1 MALSID
7 LEYAV
12 GGGDFVCP
20 VVYFYTA
27 SNGQNL
33 PIHGHLALV
42 NYNPYMMR
50 GTLFLVLDRADRC
63 FSMPVRHGL
72 KIINMAG
79 SVELDLE
86 KIQADFSAKVQKR
99 LKLV

>member
-1 MALSID
+1 MALIID

-12 GGGDFVCP
+12 GAGDFVCP
-20 VVYFYTA
+20 VVYFYTDA
-27 SNGQNL
+27 DGEKRPL
-33 PIHGHLALV
+33 HGHLVLA

-50 GTLFLVLDRADRC
+50 GTLFLVLDRVARC

-72 KIINMAG
+72 KITNMAG
-79 SVELDLE
+79 SVELDLD
-86 KIQADFSAKVQKR
+86 KIQADFTAKVQKR

>member
-20 VVYFYTA
+20 VVYFYTDETGA
-27 SNGQNL
+27 QRPL
-33 PIHGHLALV
+33 HGHLVLA

-50 GTLFLVLDRADRC
+50 GTLFLMLDRVARC
-63 FSMPVRHGL
+63 FSMPVRQGL
-72 KIINMAG
+72 RITNMAG
-79 SVELDLE
+79 SVELDLK
-86 KIQADFSAKVQKR
+86 KIQEDFSAKVQKR
-99 LKLV
+99 LKLA